1 MLIREID
8 ISKYDKFNES
18 YDLFQSSSLV
28 LSRNYNYDSVKFLG
42 LFDGEELIGTT
53 HILLEKIPYF
63 NKYMG
68 TAIKGPY
75 INFNDENIIKCFNQA
90 MKEYLKLNNIL
101 FYRFDL
107 SIANEFCDGEFN
119 KIEEIE
125 DFAYDK
131 DIRIKLNSSSYINFD
146 LGKLYMG
153 RSPQV
158 SMLVDLKDNETIL
171 KQLNRSVKRGIKLAK
186 QAGVEVIKTNK
197 TPKDIEEFYKLHELN
212 AKKNNISVMDINYYK
227 ELLKCEDIDL
237 YLVKINKD
245 ILLSYAKE
253 KYESNPSNKNK
264 NLLDLA
270 ENYNEDYIL
279 GHISGSYNNLAYDMF
294 TGFDYTYKDLG
305 VKEYLMETIFLNCLD
320 KNIRYYDFWGI
331 VGDKEATNDEM
342 YPIYLFKKKFSN
354 IIVKYPGFWD
364 VTSNKFLYKI
374 FIFIYKLRY
383 KIKHK

>member
-8 ISKYDKFNES
+8 ISKYDEFNKN
-18 YDLFQSSSLV
+18 YDLFQSSSIV

-42 LFDGEELIGTT
+42 LFDGEELKGTT

-68 TAIKGPY
+68 TAIKGPF
-75 INFNDENIIKCFNQA
+75 IDFNDESIIKSFNEA
-90 MKEYLKLNNIL
+90 MKEYLKDNNIL
-101 FYRFDL
+101 FFRFDL
-107 SIANEFCDGEFN
+107 AIASEFYDGDFNE
-119 KIEEIE
+119 IETIE
-125 DFAYDK
+125 DFNCDK
-131 DIRIKLNSSSYINFD
+131 DIRRKLSSSSYINFD

-158 SMLVDLKDNETIL
+158 SMLVDLKDSETIS

-186 QAGVEVIKTNK
+186 QVGIEVIKTNK
-197 TPKDIEEFYKLHELN
+197 SSDDIEEFYKLHELN
-212 AKKNNISVMDINYYK
+212 AKRNNISVMDISYYN
-227 ELLKCEDIDL
+227 ELLKSKDIDL

-245 ILLSYAKE
+245 TLLSYANE
-253 KYESNPSNKNK
+253 KYEANQSNKNK
-264 NLLDLA
+264 QLLDLA
-270 ENYNEDYIL
+270 NNYNEDYIL
-279 GHISGSYNNLAYDMF
+279 SHISGSYNNLAYDMF

-305 VKEYLMETIFLNCLD
+305 VKEYLMETIFLNCLE

-331 VGDKEATNDEM
+331 VGDKEAKDDAM

-364 VTSNKFLYKI
+364 ITSNKFLYKI
-374 FIFIYKLRY
+374 FISLYKLRY
-383 KIKHK
+383 KIKH